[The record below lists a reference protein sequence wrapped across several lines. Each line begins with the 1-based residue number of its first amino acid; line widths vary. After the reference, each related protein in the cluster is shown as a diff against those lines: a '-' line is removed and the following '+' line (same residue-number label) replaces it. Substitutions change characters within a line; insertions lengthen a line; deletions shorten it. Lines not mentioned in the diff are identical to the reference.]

1 MQPKDKAGGASALFA
16 PAVELTNKESC
27 PVEVGNPVVSRAFYI
42 LYVAFN
48 TVYTIVFAYQIYLWF
63 KAGAWVRIA
72 TYMAVPEWLGGQQLP
87 SAEHGAGS
95 LLRWMMDMEIGYT
108 LGIVATI
115 FYLLKLFRDRGNK

>member
-1 MQPKDKAGGASALFA
+1 MQPKDKAGGISALFV
-16 PAVELTNKESC
+16 PAVELMNKESS
-27 PVEVGNPVVSRAFYI
+27 PVQVGNTVASRAFYV

-48 TVYTIVFAYQIYLWF
+48 TMCTIVFAYQIYLWF

-72 TYMAVPEWLGGQQLP
+72 TYMAVPEWLGGQQFLR
-87 SAEHGAGS
+87 AEQGAGS
-95 LLRWMMDMEIGYT
+95 LLRWVMDMEIGYT